1 MAEWVYLVAIF
12 VALTLGYVAGW
23 YAGCDRSNAAPTEN
37 AWLNE
42 RKYDCDCRKEISLKA
57 LECEH
62 EQQKMMIERGC
73 YDGLA
78 IVDAEEGEDDEQ

>member
-37 AWLNE
+37 AWMNE
-42 RKYDCDCRKEISLKA
+42 RRYDCDCRKEISLKA

-62 EQQKMMIERGC
+62 EQQMKMIERGC
-73 YDGLA
+73 YDNLV
-78 IVDAEEGEDDEQ
+78 ITDEEVENDEQ

>member
-12 VALTLGYVAGW
+12 VALTMGYFAGW
-23 YAGCDRSNAAPTEN
+23 YAGCDRSNAAPTEH
-37 AWLNE
+37 AWINE

-62 EQQKMMIERGC
+62 EQQMKMIERGC
-73 YDGLA
+73 YDNLV
-78 IVDAEEGEDDEQ
+78 ITDEEVENDEQ

>member
-1 MAEWVYLVAIF
+1 MDEWIYLIAIF

-23 YAGCDRSNAAPTEN
+23 YTGTYQADRAPNAN
-37 AWLNE
+37 VWLNE
-42 RKYDCDCRKEISLKA
+42 RTHDADCRKEISLRA

-73 YDGLA
+73 YDGLV
-78 IVDAEEGEDDEQ
+78 ITEEEVENDEQ

>member
-1 MAEWVYLVAIF
+1 MTEWLCLASIF

-23 YAGCDRSNAAPTEN
+23 YAGCDRSNAAPSEN

-42 RKYDCDCRKEISLKA
+42 RRYDCDCRKEISLKA

-62 EQQKMMIERGC
+62 EQQMAMINRGC
-73 YDGLA
+73 YDGLV
-78 IVDAEEGEDDEQ
+78 ITDEEVEDDEQ